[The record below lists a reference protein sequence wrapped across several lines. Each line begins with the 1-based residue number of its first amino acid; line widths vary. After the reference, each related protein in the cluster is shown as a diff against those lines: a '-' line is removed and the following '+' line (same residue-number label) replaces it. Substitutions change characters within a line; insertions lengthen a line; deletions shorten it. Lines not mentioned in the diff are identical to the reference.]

1 MPFNSLRTTF
11 MTIPK
16 LDPVQGDILPPLG
29 SRVMIHFSSIK
40 KWVPVTV
47 VGYFAYDDP
56 LRVFVRTQDDA
67 GVLNARGIQSIRP
80 CEGTLL

>member
-1 MPFNSLRTTF
+1 MPSNSLRTTF

-29 SRVMIHFSSIK
+29 SRVMIHLSSIE
-40 KWVPVTV
+40 KWVPATV
-47 VGYFAYDDP
+47 VGYFAYTNP
-56 LRVFVRTQDDA
+56 LRVFVRTQDDN
-67 GVLNARGIQSIRP
+67 GVLNARDIQSIRP